1 MTKRGQAV
9 EEKAGLIAQVQEEYE
24 EIIEEVQGYCQK
36 SRELRKQADK
46 LKRSG
51 STDPQMATQIR

>member
-1 MTKRGQAV
+1 MAKRVQAV
-9 EEKAGLIAQVQEEYE
+9 EEKDGLIAQVQEEYE
-24 EIIEEVQGYCQK
+24 EIVEEVQRYCRK
-36 SRELRKQADK
+36 SRELRKQADE